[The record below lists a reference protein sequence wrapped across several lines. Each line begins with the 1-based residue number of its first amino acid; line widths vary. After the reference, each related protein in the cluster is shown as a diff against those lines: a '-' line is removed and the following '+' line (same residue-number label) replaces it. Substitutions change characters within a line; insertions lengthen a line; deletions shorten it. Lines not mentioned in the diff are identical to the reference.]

1 MARKQIAILGG
12 GIAALSAAFELTEL
26 DPNNEMFDITV
37 YTIGWRLG
45 GKGAVGR
52 NAAKGY
58 RAEEHGLHV
67 WTGFYDNAFQLVDR
81 VYAAQREQDIR
92 PPFGG
97 RESAFKGLNHCV
109 LMEPAGLQDKPDP
122 CTDWNTWV
130 INLVPHE
137 GLPGT
142 PRDYFFSPTEFLRS
156 LIESSA
162 ELMKPLRSLL
172 ADKWPESGYPGWTT
186 DAERQAGPFSAA
198 QARIASLPSD
208 PLTVTRRQS
217 EELQMLLQNSIE
229 PVQKAALSAV
239 GEDRKS
245 LILCEIALVIM
256 FGMLRDEVIWNGF
269 DCIDDFEW
277 KEWMLRNGCCP
288 DTLKSAIVRGCYDY
302 VFGFVR
308 GQTDVGAGTGTRI
321 LLKLMFAY
329 RGSFFYLLRATMGE
343 LIFAPLY
350 QVLCHRKVKF
360 NFFTRIDS
368 IELSTDGESVE
379 FIQTTIQARPKKS
392 TYYPL
397 IEIPDGTDQGY
408 NIPTWPSEPVYCR
421 LQDGEHLHG
430 VDFESAWSPWR
441 GVGCETLKLGTHF
454 DEVVLGISIG
464 AFGTI
469 CRDLICQIPRWERM
483 TTAVKTTATTAFQAW
498 TTKTT
503 CELGAKTQHTVSS
516 GFQLPFDSWGDLS
529 LMLPMEKWP
538 TGKPPEGL
546 AYFVGCLS
554 DACLPPSSDPDS
566 PKKALDQAKAATL
579 DWINKYLFR
588 LWPNVVDAQHQ
599 VQWDRFFDP
608 ENGHEEERLEAQ
620 YLRVNINPSDRY
632 VLSVKGSVSARM
644 RADESGVDNLY
655 LAGDWVRTGINAG
668 CIEAS
673 VMAGRA
679 AAAAIAGVPLTMPNS
694 TDFDSNNLPT
704 QLIPLLDIARKL
716 GDKAVAG
723 TGEIE
728 AFCVLVSL
736 PVDFVEGQLP
746 NGLAL
751 HVSKGSH
758 AAPLNHEVAFIFAR
772 QRNVRPGLIP
782 FGGADYFEVAEL
794 IPDVVLSDATDSQ
807 SAVFSYMPHLLVD
820 SLPATLIGQQ
830 FYGFNKQLARIT
842 LDGDAF
848 NVRSPVG
855 NLKAGFN
862 RVGLPGSISDFP
874 QIGHLRSKLEQPLV
888 GVKKD
893 GNFAFSILNFGLNA
907 AVFQL
912 AGGTVNIRP
921 PFVPPKKPQQQS
933 QQQHK
938 QQDPYDIELNGATGD
953 CWGFRFLSRW
963 TLSLPFDSPAG
974 KTSDTERNLSKI
986 TAGYGRAVLGRFLL
1000 PRG

>member
-1 MARKQIAILGG
+1 MARKKIAILGG
-12 GIAALSAAFELTEL
+12 GIAALTAAFELTEL
-26 DPNNEMFDITV
+26 DPDNKLFEITV

-67 WTGFYDNAFQLVDR
+67 WTGFYDNAFHLVDR
-81 VYAAQREQDIR
+81 VYAALTNQGIR

-97 RESAFKGLNHCV
+97 RECAFVGLDHCV
-109 LMEPAGLQDKPDP
+109 LMEPADPEVKPNP
-122 CTDWNTWV
+122 GTDWNSWV
-130 INLVPHE
+130 VQLAKHE

-142 PRDYFFSPTEFLRS
+142 PRDSFFSLTDFLRS
-156 LIESSA
+156 LIDSSA
-162 ELMKPLRSLL
+162 ELRKSV
-172 ADKWPESGYPGWTT
+172 ADLTDSWPHDEPPDWTT
-186 DAERQAGPFSAA
+186 DEEKKRGPFSTA
-198 QARIASLPSD
+198 QRRIASLPAD
-208 PLTVTRRQS
+208 PMTVTRRQS
-217 EELQMLLQNSIE
+217 EELQILLHYSIQS
-229 PVQKAALSAV
+229 VQKAARSAV
-239 GEDRKS
+239 YEEDRIH
-245 LILCEIALVIM
+245 LILCEVALVIM
-256 FGMLRDEVIWNGF
+256 FGMLSDEIIWNGF

-302 VFGFVR
+302 IFGFIR
-308 GQTDVGAGTGTRI
+308 GQADVGAGTGTRI
-321 LLKLMFAY
+321 LLKLLFAY

-350 QVLCHRKVKF
+350 QVLRHRKVKF
-360 NFFTRIDS
+360 NFFTRIDKIKLSNDRESIVS
-368 IELSTDGESVE
+368 IE
-379 FIQTTIQARPKKS
+379 TTIQARPKQS

-397 IEIPDGTDQGY
+397 IEISDGKGY
-408 NIPTWPSEPVYCR
+408 NIPSWPSEPIYCR
-421 LQDGEHLHG
+421 LQNGDQLHG
-430 VDFESAWSPWR
+430 VDFESAWSPYP
-441 GVGCETLKLGTHF
+441 GIQETLKLGTHF

-464 AFGTI
+464 AFDTI
-469 CRDLICQIPRWERM
+469 CSDLICQIPRWDRM
-483 TTAVKTTATTAFQAW
+483 TKAVQTTATAAFQVW
-498 TTKTT
+498 TTKAM
-503 CELGAKTQHTVSS
+503 CELGAKGPDAMLS

-529 LMLPMEKWP
+529 LMLPMEQWP
-538 TGKPPEGL
+538 TDKPPEGL
-546 AYFVGCLS
+546 AYFVGCL
-554 DACLPPSSDPDS
+554 DDDCLPPSSDPDY
-566 PKKALDQAKAATL
+566 PKKALEQAKSATL
-579 DWINKYLFR
+579 DWINKYLRR
-588 LWPNVVDAQHQ
+588 LWPNIVDAQYH
-599 VQWDRFFDP
+599 VQWDLFFDP
-608 ENGHEEERLEAQ
+608 EGRCGDKRLEAQ

-632 VLSVKGSVSARM
+632 VLSVTGSVPARM
-644 RADESGVDNLY
+644 RADESGIDNLY

-679 AAAAIAGVPLTMPNS
+679 AAAAIAGVSLTMPNS

-728 AFCVLVSL
+728 AFCVLISL
-736 PVDFVEGQLP
+736 PVEFVTGQLP
-746 NGLAL
+746 GGLAL
-751 HVSKGSH
+751 HVPKGPHGPPSV
-758 AAPLNHEVAFIFAR
+758 HEVVFIFAR
-772 QRNVRPGLIP
+772 QRNVRPGLFP
-782 FGGADYFEVAEL
+782 FGGADYFEIAEL
-794 IPDVVLSDATDSQ
+794 IPNVVLFDRTNSQ
-807 SAVFSYMPHLLVD
+807 TAVFSYMPHLLVD

-848 NVRSPVG
+848 NVRSPLG
-855 NLKAGFN
+855 NLKAGFK
-862 RVGLPGSISDFP
+862 RVGLPGNISDFP
-874 QIGHLRSKLEQPLV
+874 PIGLLRSKLEQPLV

-893 GNFAFSILNFGLNA
+893 GNFVFSILNFGLNA

-912 AGGTVNIRP
+912 VGGTVNIRP

-933 QQQHK
+933 QQQQK

-953 CWGFRFLSRW
+953 PWGFRFLSRW
-963 TLSLPFDSPAG
+963 TLSLPFDPPTH

-986 TAGYGRAVLGRFLL
+986 TAEYGRAILGRFLL